1 MLKTDS
7 LKYRYPSY
15 FKCFNSLQ
23 QILIIPL
30 WVQHKALDLEKWRGQ
45 CLRVTRLLREHFGVD
60 LFLLVVVRRPLLS
73 ILPEDVIKELVF

>member
-1 MLKTDS
+1 MFQFSTT
-7 LKYRYPSY
+7 
-15 FKCFNSLQ
+15 N
-23 QILIIPL
+23 ILIIPL
-30 WVQHKALDLEKWRGQ
+30 WVQHKALDLEKWRGR